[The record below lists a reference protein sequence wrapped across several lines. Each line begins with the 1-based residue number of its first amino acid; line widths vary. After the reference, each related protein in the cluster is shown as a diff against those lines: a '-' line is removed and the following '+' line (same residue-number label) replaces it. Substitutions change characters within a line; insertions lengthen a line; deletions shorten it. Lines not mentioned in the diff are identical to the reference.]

1 MVKFS
6 IVKQMKTG
14 GYFMNNKN
22 FQVEKL
28 CGFYVSDWHLTTTIL
43 PYINSKIDEK
53 TKVITILENNIEENI
68 KVLMKKLNL
77 KNKNEIL
84 SIRWTSVD
92 SKKYTDIENILNT
105 EITKN
110 AENIILISG
119 NKNYIEIINNNINK
133 WLEKANIKSIKIIDF
148 FEVTEFN
155 NNIVN
160 ILDGHDKIL
169 NTSGEREI
177 SEVFDGYQDFKNVAN
192 NN

>member
-1 MVKFS
+1 
-6 IVKQMKTG
+6 
-14 GYFMNNKN
+14 MNNKN
-22 FQVEKL
+22 YQVEKL
-28 CGFYVSDWHLTTTIL
+28 CGFYVSAWHLTTTIL

-68 KVLMKKLNL
+68 KVLMEKLNL

-110 AENIILISG
+110 VENIILISG
-119 NKNYIEIINNNINK
+119 NKNYIEIINSNINK
-133 WLEKANIKSIKIIDF
+133 WLEKANLKSIKIIDF

-155 NNIVN
+155 NDIVN
-160 ILDGHDKIL
+160 ILDGHDKI
-169 NTSGEREI
+169 
-177 SEVFDGYQDFKNVAN
+177 
-192 NN
+192 

>member
-1 MVKFS
+1 
-6 IVKQMKTG
+6 
-14 GYFMNNKN
+14 MNNKN
-22 FQVEKL
+22 YQVEKL

-84 SIRWTSVD
+84 RIRWTSVD
-92 SKKYTDIENILNT
+92 SKKYTDIENI
-105 EITKN
+105 KN

-119 NKNYIEIINNNINK
+119 NKNYIEIINSNINK

>member
-1 MVKFS
+1 
-6 IVKQMKTG
+6 
-14 GYFMNNKN
+14 MNNKN
-22 FQVEKL
+22 YQVEKL

-68 KVLMKKLNL
+68 KILMQKLNL

-119 NKNYIEIINNNINK
+119 NKNYIKSVNNNVYK
-133 WLEKANIKSIKIIDF
+133 WLKKYNIKKFKIVNF

-155 NNIVN
+155 NDIVN

-169 NTSGEREI
+169 NTCGEREI
-177 SEVFDGYQDFKNVAN
+177 SDVFDGYCKKVVN
-192 NN
+192 NE

>member
-1 MVKFS
+1 M
-6 IVKQMKTG
+6 
-14 GYFMNNKN
+14 
-22 FQVEKL
+22 E
-28 CGFYVSDWHLTTTIL
+28 
-43 PYINSKIDEK
+43 
-53 TKVITILENNIEENI
+53 
-68 KVLMKKLNL
+68 KLNL

-119 NKNYIEIINNNINK
+119 DRNYIEIINSNINK

-155 NNIVN
+155 NDIVN

-169 NTSGEREI
+169 NTCGEREI
-177 SEVFDGYQDFKNVAN
+177 SDVFDGYCKKVVN
-192 NN
+192 ND

>member
-1 MVKFS
+1 
-6 IVKQMKTG
+6 
-14 GYFMNNKN
+14 MNNKN
-22 FQVEKL
+22 YQVEKL

-68 KVLMKKLNL
+68 KVLMEKLNL

-92 SKKYTDIENILNT
+92 GKKYINIENILNK
-105 EITKN
+105 EISKN
-110 AENIILISG
+110 TENIILICG
-119 NKNYIEIINNNINK
+119 NKNYIDVINNNISK

>member
-1 MVKFS
+1 
-6 IVKQMKTG
+6 
-14 GYFMNNKN
+14 MNNKN
-22 FQVEKL
+22 YQVEKL

-68 KVLMKKLNL
+68 KVLMEKLNL

-105 EITKN
+105 EITKDT
-110 AENIILISG
+110 ENIILISG
-119 NKNYIEIINNNINK
+119 NKNFIEIINSSINK
-133 WLEKANIKSIKIIDF
+133 WLDNTSVKSIKIIDF

-155 NNIVN
+155 SDIVN

-169 NTSGEREI
+169 NTSGEKEI
-177 SEVFDGYQDFKNVAN
+177 SEVFDGYCKKVLN
-192 NN
+192 NA

>member
-1 MVKFS
+1 
-6 IVKQMKTG
+6 
-14 GYFMNNKN
+14 MNNKN

-68 KVLMKKLNL
+68 KVLMEKLNL

-119 NKNYIEIINNNINK
+119 NKNYIEIINSNINK
-133 WLEKANIKSIKIIDF
+133 WLEKANLKSIKIIDF

-155 NNIVN
+155 NDIVN

-169 NTSGEREI
+169 NTCGEREI
-177 SEVFDGYQDFKNVAN
+177 SDVFDGYQDFKNVAN

>member
-1 MVKFS
+1 MLATFSSKGEMLRLSYPNHDNRQYLKYFHTGVKVNDS
-6 IVKQMKTG
+6 NII
-14 GYFMNNKN
+14 YLHDDINN
-22 FQVEKL
+22 
-28 CGFYVSDWHLTTTIL
+28 T
-43 PYINSKIDEK
+43 YIQYYD
-53 TKVITILENNIEENI
+53 
-68 KVLMKKLNL
+68 
-77 KNKNEIL
+77 
-84 SIRWTSVD
+84 
-92 SKKYTDIENILNT
+92 TDTNILNT

>member
-1 MVKFS
+1 
-6 IVKQMKTG
+6 
-14 GYFMNNKN
+14 MNNIN
-22 FQVEKL
+22 YQIEKL

-77 KNKNEIL
+77 KNKNKIL
-84 SIRWTSVD
+84 NIRWTNVD
-92 SKKYTDIENILNT
+92 SKKYTNIENILNT
-105 EITKN
+105 EVTKN
-110 AENIILISG
+110 TKNIILISG
-119 NKNYIEIINNNINK
+119 NKNYIEVINNNINK
-133 WLEKANIKSIKIIDF
+133 WHKKTNIKSIKIINF

-155 NNIVN
+155 NDIVN

-177 SEVFDGYQDFKNVAN
+177 SEVFDGYYKKVAN
-192 NN
+192 ND

>member
-1 MVKFS
+1 
-6 IVKQMKTG
+6 
-14 GYFMNNKN
+14 MNNKN
-22 FQVEKL
+22 YQVEKL

-53 TKVITILENNIEENI
+53 TKVITILENI
-68 KVLMKKLNL
+68 KVLMEKLNL

-119 NKNYIEIINNNINK
+119 NRNYIEIINSNINK
-133 WLEKANIKSIKIIDF
+133 WLEKANLKSIKIIDF